1 MQYPQCNAENACLTG
16 MWQLGLK
23 RKSDALLT
31 TKEVAL
37 KGSNLPLTPA
47 RVRIRSLFFFIVG
60 VVVAAAAAVA
70 VVLEQ
75 L

>member
-47 RVRIRSLFFFIVG
+47 RVRIRSFFIVG
-60 VVVAAAAAVA
+60 VVVAAAAAAVA